1 MRAILG
7 RFWNGGIGTRSGMR
21 PRFKNSIAPEFGP
34 QKQADP
40 VREKKRESTE
50 REGGKGVG

>member
-34 QKQADP
+34 QKQA
-40 VREKKRESTE
+40 ESRRTL
-50 REGGKGVG
+50 